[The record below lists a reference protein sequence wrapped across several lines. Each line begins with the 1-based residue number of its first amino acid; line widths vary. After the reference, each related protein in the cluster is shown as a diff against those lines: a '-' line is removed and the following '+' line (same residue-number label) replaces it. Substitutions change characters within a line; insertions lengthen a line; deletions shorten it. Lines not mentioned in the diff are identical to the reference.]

1 MAPLGTPWVATAPH
15 AYEWEEGGMVVK
27 KGPRA
32 KEAEAEDF
40 FTRYQG

>member
-1 MAPLGTPWVATAPH
+1 MNGK
-15 AYEWEEGGMVVK
+15 EEGGMVVK

-40 FTRYQG
+40 FTTYRGTMWKLLEIKFV